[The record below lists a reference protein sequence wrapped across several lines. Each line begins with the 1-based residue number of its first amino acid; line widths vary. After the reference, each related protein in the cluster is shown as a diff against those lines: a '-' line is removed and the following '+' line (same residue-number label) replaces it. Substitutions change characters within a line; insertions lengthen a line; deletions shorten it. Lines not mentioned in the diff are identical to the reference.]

1 MEEKRLKPHPNS
13 PPPVLLDLAGVCL
26 TPVLKRVLSKLPST
40 TETFSPKVSV
50 MVTSFKMS
58 LNLSGVVKSFSS
70 KNLLPSDIFLR
81 YSSNL
86 S

>member
-1 MEEKRLKPHPNS
+1 MEERKLKPHPNS
-13 PPPVLLDLAGVCL
+13 PPPVLPDLAGVCL
-26 TPVLKRVLSKLPST
+26 TPVLKRVLST

-70 KNLLPSDIFLR
+70 RNLLPSDIFLR